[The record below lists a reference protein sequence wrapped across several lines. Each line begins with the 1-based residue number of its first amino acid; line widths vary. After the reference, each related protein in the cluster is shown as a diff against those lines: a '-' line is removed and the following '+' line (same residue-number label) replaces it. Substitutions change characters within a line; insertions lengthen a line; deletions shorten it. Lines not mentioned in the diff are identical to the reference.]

1 MLADTGRILEVILK
15 IHGKVFK
22 YGDNVDTDAI
32 IPARFL
38 NISEPNELAK
48 HAMEGMDDGFTSAV
62 KPGDILVAGLNFGCG
77 SSREHAPLAL
87 KTAGISCVIAGSF
100 ARIFFRNSIN
110 IGLPVL
116 ECADAVK
123 GIEKGDTLEVDLAEG
138 KIVNVTRGL
147 SFQAKPLPPFL
158 LELMKSG
165 GLVEYTINR
174 LQKKES

>member
-1 MLADTGRILEVILK
+1 MI
-15 IHGKVFK
+15 IHGKAFK

-38 NISEPNELAK
+38 NVSDPKELAK
-48 HAMEGMDDGFTSAV
+48 HAMEGKDASFASSV
-62 KPGDILVAGLNFGCG
+62 NKGDILVAGFNFGCG

-87 KTAGISCVIAGSF
+87 KTVGVSVIIASSF

-123 GIEKGDTLEVDLAEG
+123 GIEKGDQLEIDLAEG
-138 KIVNVTRGL
+138 KIMNVTRGS

-165 GLVEYTINR
+165 GLVEYTKKR
-174 LQKKES
+174 LQKKEI

>member
-1 MLADTGRILEVILK
+1 MIIR
-15 IHGKVFK
+15 GKVFK

-32 IPARFL
+32 MPARFL
-38 NISEPNELAK
+38 NISDPNELAK
-48 HAMEGMDDGFTSAV
+48 HVMEGLDTSFASAV

-87 KTAGISCVIAGSF
+87 RTVGISCIIASSF

-110 IGLPVL
+110 LGLPVL

-123 GIEKGDTLEVDLAEG
+123 GIEKGDILEVDLAEG
-138 KIVNVTRGL
+138 KVVNVTRGF

-165 GLVEYTINR
+165 GLVEYTIKR